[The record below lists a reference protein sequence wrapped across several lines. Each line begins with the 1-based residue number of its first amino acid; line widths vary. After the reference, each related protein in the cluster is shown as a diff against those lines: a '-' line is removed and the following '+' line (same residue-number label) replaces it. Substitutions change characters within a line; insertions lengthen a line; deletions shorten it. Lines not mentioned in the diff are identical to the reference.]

1 MNEEKASEGIER
13 FLFVVSAPSGTG
25 KTTICQELVAYDPE
39 LMFSISHTTRDPRGA
54 ERDGVDYHFVSR
66 EVFRTM
72 VEHGAF
78 LEHAE
83 YRGHLY
89 GTSWKA
95 LREPMKR
102 GFDVLLEIEIEGAR
116 QVRERLPVA
125 VSIFVLPPSLEELA
139 RRLRGRK
146 TDAEAVIAGRLE
158 VARRE
163 LCAVRDYDYVVV
175 NDELARAVE
184 DVASII
190 RGVRAGRRE
199 EMKKRFGCEVVLS
212 HNPEL
217 AQRIGV
223 EHASLQ

>member
-1 MNEEKASEGIER
+1 MNAEKASEGIER

-25 KTTICQELVAYDPE
+25 KTTICRELIARDPK
-39 LMFSISHTTRDPRGA
+39 LVFSISHTTRDPRGA
-54 ERDGVDYHFVSR
+54 ERDGLDYHFVSR
-66 EVFRTM
+66 EAFAAL
-72 VEHGAF
+72 VEQGAF

-116 QVRERLPVA
+116 QVRERLPAA
-125 VSIFVLPPSLEELA
+125 VSIFVLPPSFEELA

-146 TDAEAVIAGRLE
+146 TDAEAVIEGRLE

-163 LCAVRDYDYVVV
+163 LRAVRDYDYVVV

-184 DVASII
+184 DAASII
-190 RGVRAGRRE
+190 RGVRTGSRDE
-199 EMKKRFGCEVVLS
+199 VTKRFGCEVVLS

-217 AQRIGV
+217 AQRVGV